1 MPAPTSHPPL
11 PRQPIGA
18 TFLTAICLLGFV
30 AILQLLAV
38 AVHYLP
44 LVKQQ
49 VAESATQAQAA
60 KNDPTQAPVQPVPQS
75 QPTPVPA
82 DLLKAQKL
90 FAEADASFRVGE
102 FDAALKTIEQVEG
115 LIPGDPSVL
124 HRKAQILERLDQ
136 PAEAVLVLDEVL
148 KYPGLPQEIRIPA
161 EKKLAQL
168 SASLGSPAKLSKGT
182 DTGFADPNHES
193 VREETGLQPGATLG
207 IVDDRLRDSKVGMKS
222 LRVAVKS
229 RPGSTIKVQDVK
241 IYIYFYEETEDGEVV
256 ITDSKVVTQWL
267 SPPIDWSA
275 DEPELL
281 DGQYIMP
288 DSTQAGSSASNGS
301 PGRNYHGYVVAV
313 YYNAELQDFR
323 SQPSKLAKDFPL
335 PLYLPKESAE

>member
-1 MPAPTSHPPL
+1 MPAPTSHPPI

-49 VAESATQAQAA
+49 VADTAAQAA
-60 KNDPTQAPVQPVPQS
+60 AVKNDPAPAPVQPVP
-75 QPTPVPA
+75 PGPPMPA
-82 DLLKAQKL
+82 PAELLRAQKL
-90 FAEADASFRVGE
+90 FAESDASYRVGE
-102 FDAALKTIEQVEG
+102 FEAALKTIEQVEG

-124 HRKAQILERLDQ
+124 LRKAQILERLEQ

-148 KYPGLPQEIRIPA
+148 KYPGLPPETRAVA

-168 SASLGSPAKLSKGT
+168 SASPGSTAKSSKGT
-182 DTGFADPNHES
+182 APGFADPNTES
-193 VREETGLQPGATLG
+193 VREDTGLQPGAMLG
-207 IVDDRLRDSKVGMKS
+207 IVDDRLRDNKVGMKS

-241 IYIYFYEETEDGEVV
+241 IYIYFYEETEDGEVLL
-256 ITDSKVVTQWL
+256 TDSKVVTQWL

-275 DEPELL
+275 NEPELL

-301 PGRNYHGYVVAV
+301 PGRKYHGYVVAV
-313 YYNAELQDFR
+313 YYSGELQDFR

-335 PLYLPKESAE
+335 PLYLPKENG